1 MEVHEKIGDKKS
13 KKRKEEERLAREFR
27 EVKLKRQY
35 MNANA
40 AIVEEKAWKS
50 Q

>member
-1 MEVHEKIGDKKS
+1 MVE
-13 KKRKEEERLAREFR
+13 KRKIKKKEEDRIARELR
-27 EVKLKRQY
+27 DIKLKRQY

-40 AIVEEKAWKS
+40 AVVEEKAWKS